1 MKVLVANDLY
11 GRSSAAGIAVRLAEG
26 VAARGVDVS
35 FLATVQDPGAAR
47 RFRENG
53 VEVRLEATP
62 RYDLRWRAWRSLR
75 NPAGVAAMGRAVAE
89 LRPDIVHVHNLHI
102 HLSYAALA
110 VARAGGARTILHVH
124 DIMPVC
130 HQKMFCHLDERLRPG
145 DAVVYRN
152 GPVKCA
158 LCVRGRWNPFRNA
171 TIRRVLGRDVDR
183 LVAVSDEMGAALA
196 QNGIGP
202 CTTIWNGMG
211 PAEEPPAAAVEA
223 LRERLGLRGRRV
235 IFHGGRIDRL
245 KGGLELV
252 RALELV
258 RREVPEAV
266 LLTVGEALPGF
277 QEEMEALARGLG
289 LRDALRSAGWL
300 SGEELA
306 CAYRLADVVAS
317 PSLCFESFGLVNLE
331 AMAAG
336 RPVVAG
342 FWGGPSDVVE
352 DGVTGYLVN
361 PLQVVALA
369 ERLTRVLVDPG
380 LAGRLGAA
388 GRARARARF
397 GLGEQ
402 VERTLRLY
410 DELLAARGAAA

>member
-26 VAARGVDVS
+26 AAARGVEVS
-35 FLATVQDPGAAR
+35 FLATVQEPEKAR

-53 VEVRLEATP
+53 VDVWLEATP

-75 NPAGVAAMGRAVAE
+75 NPAGVAAMERAVAE

-110 VARAGGARTILHVH
+110 AARAAGARTILHVH

-145 DAVVYRN
+145 DPVVYRN

-158 LCVRGRWNPFRNA
+158 LCVRGRYNPLRNA
-171 TIRRVLGRDVDR
+171 TIRRVLARDVDR
-183 LVAVSDEMGAALA
+183 LVSVSDEMGAALA

-202 CTTIWNGMG
+202 CTTIWNGMEEV
-211 PAEEPPAAAVEA
+211 AEPPAAAVQA
-223 LRERLGLRGRRV
+223 LRARLGLAGRRV
-235 IFHGGRIDRL
+235 IFHGGRLDRL

-258 RREVPEAV
+258 RREVKEAV

-277 QEEMEALARGLG
+277 FEEMQALAAGLG
-289 LRDALRSAGWL
+289 MQDALRSAGWL

-342 FWGGPSDVVE
+342 FWGGPSDVLV

-361 PLQVVALA
+361 PLDVVALA
-369 ERLTRVLVDPG
+369 ERLTRVLADPA
-380 LAGRLGAA
+380 LAARLGAA
-388 GRARARARF
+388 GRERARVRF
-397 GLGEQ
+397 ALPPQ
-402 VERTLRLY
+402 VDRMVQLY
-410 DELLAARGAAA
+410 HELLAARGAAA